1 MTVGNPATTSKT
13 VAGLSYQ
20 CMSGSS
26 RGAIVSAM
34 PDKPC
39 PGGIFTTHHFPPLV
53 NYMDLGTKSY
63 SNQILDAGMV
73 RTLTVSITNLTCTTL
88 SGRKDSPTP
97 LPAQRRTPSVSHK
110 WPSRPSGIPH
120 HSTRGFPNRLPPTL
134 TH

>member
-1 MTVGNPATTSKT
+1 MTVGNPTAKSKL

-26 RGAIVSAM
+26 RGTIVSTM
-34 PDKPC
+34 PDRPC

-53 NYMDLGTKSY
+53 KYLALGTKFY

-73 RTLTVSITNLTCTTL
+73 RTSTVPIINLTCTTL

-97 LPAQRRTPSVSHK
+97 LPAQPRTPSVSLK
-110 WPSRPSGIPH
+110 WPSRPSGILH
-120 HSTRGFPNRLPPTL
+120 HSTRGFPNHLPPTL